1 MTFTA
6 ECLAFNFPCHP
17 KRSLLS
23 SRIRKLEGHL
33 RQRPPSATHVRSVS
47 RGHPAHR
54 VHSARWV
61 LKSSRFLHGSAFP
74 LLPCKGSVRSKRR
87 WCSRVGAGNIVA
99 AAGAHVVQGGES
111 LFTISKMYGTTV
123 QKILASNDLGQDKR
137 IKIGQTLIIPEGAAK
152 AAPAE
157 AVVNTKLTCEVKSG
171 DTLSGIA
178 RRYGLSVE
186 DLVKENQL
194 SPDDALFVGDKLRVS
209 ITPPEPVKVVQLP
222 VASVPN
228 PPPTSVDSVVPNPAP
243 QKVLT
248 ARLQAAQVELEKI
261 PSLVT
266 GWSQAVTTTMQA
278 NVPSSIP
285 PNVAAGAGWAGL
297 GLGVMVVTGLA
308 TRALG
313 FGARAE
319 PPPRQPQRVL
329 PLKLGPDGQPV
340 GSKEEPVRKQS
351 GMRFLSDSL
360 DKLVMNTESAAE
372 DLMKK
377 SSELR
382 EKKME
387 DAATSIS
394 KERLRAVLENQ
405 ASSNNGTSSVNA
417 PLNSNHLNGT
427 GADSTINGRSADIH
441 VKDEGTPT
449 DAGAGNGVPIR
460 SSPEEWYT
468 KYTKDP
474 VAKEPVAE
482 EPMAEEPPAE
492 EPLVE
497 GPMAEEP
504 LAEPVVEE
512 PVAELA
518 VAEQLGEPVPEL
530 VAEPAAEP
538 VVDAAEQVVE
548 PEVEPDSSPETELK
562 PEAVAMQASLEQVA
576 EQVVER
582 LVGQAT
588 DEQLEVLLAEQ
599 SEPASAASTEVPGE
613 AGDTASSGAAAWMEI
628 VAEVPAVDTL
638 VTRLSTLEDQV
649 ETKATAVARARQLLM
664 QAEFDKE
671 VAAGAKRDVLNEQ
684 TSSDA
689 ELGAQHEALSLLE
702 NAADEIRDQL
712 AQVEEQMGGARE
724 ANRPLQQAAAQ
735 AEQAHA
741 DLSEQLEQ
749 AHSEEAALTAV
760 AAEEEEKYL
769 ESKQN
774 ATTAQLDAEEAQAAA
789 AAAETE
795 LAESP
800 GAIRVALQEANMAVE
815 ASIQVR
821 EDVRKELSE
830 LAVRSVEASEAAA
843 RISTE
848 GAAAR
853 RDAQQR
859 AGELEEVEVLLAV
872 AKESHETAEAS
883 VASLRA
889 AAEAMS
895 KAAELNPS
903 QAALAKATLE
913 AVTPA
918 ELEMRNWS
926 LAMEQREE
934 EAVGCRAAE
943 AATAAAARNAE
954 KKAQKAETEVELLNG
969 QLEQTQWKSE
979 DATAAVEEAKLALQ
993 RTERDGAARMA
1004 AAEKLVKL
1012 TADEAPAKV
1021 EVRPSVPQHAAPE
1034 HRWRT
1039 ASRRCP
1045 QCETAVFG
1053 AMASEGPIPPLP
1065 SSDARAATRAPVTLK
1080 QGGAFLPLDLAP
1092 PPFRRFRCCPHRDS
1106 GASLQEVHCGP
1117 PRWFERELARS
1128 VSQAAVLAAATLENA
1143 TLTRA
1148 ASREAA
1154 AAAVAATMELVPQLA
1169 VAKELAERQR
1179 GEAEAALAEALAPLT
1194 QRTAELETILQV
1206 ADHKVELAHQGVARS
1221 EKSADESMKMAM
1233 ANAAVAEDRALDSW
1247 QNAVVHLSEV
1257 ELEESAA
1264 CADAGVRQLGLLGG
1278 VLHKREGGLALES
1291 CTEVPGQCVKPSVV
1305 PGCDWV
1311 VTLMVQIAF
1320 ERCNVG
1326 GGVSAGYT
1334 GIMGGMTWCVGGG
1347 AGACEWQ
1354 IAAHEA
1360 LSEAAVALQRAQ
1372 ATGDSI
1378 ATMEAAQQVTHARWP
1393 AARPPARAGPLS
1405 HLPQSRCGR
1414 GLKAEP
1420 AGLGQEGLSRALLPP
1435 ASDAITSALGSTL
1448 EQWRQES
1455 AGGPPDVPAGEAPEA
1470 AAPEAAPEP
1479 LRRMA
1484 PRYEFEHV
1492 GNSVGLLAPAGKRL
1506 GSKALLVYIPGLDGT
1521 GQGIRRQLEALLAEG
1536 FDVRSVCIPHGN
1548 RSDWA
1553 ALAAGALPL
1562 IQDAVSEI
1570 RHAME
1575 AAGATTERDAEE
1587 VHVTLVAESFFAPLG
1602 LTLAAE
1608 APTLIT
1614 SLVLINPST
1623 RYRDNSPNLA
1633 AAAELASGLGLL
1645 EIIPTA
1651 VYEATQDIVQALLV
1665 RSNSMNQAI
1674 AAQQLEGH
1682 CYPVDI
1688 PAATATWRL
1697 SLLQQI
1703 SMVDATISGITQ
1715 PVLLLVS
1722 NNDRVN
1728 PSLEEGARLQQL
1740 LPNSTRVV
1748 YPDIGHTPLLE
1759 DHVDLSAIMRCYGFG
1774 ADPDTKEMQAG
1785 RARRRKAALEGAVK
1799 DEEMDQLGRLL
1810 APWKS
1815 LSAPLIS
1822 GLSNLPDPLTA
1833 TSRPVL
1839 FVGNHSSQG
1848 LYDLPLMVH
1857 ELYLRGFYCR
1867 TLAHPGHWLAP
1878 SGQVPAPAKPPSRT
1892 RGTGS
1897 HQADRCP
1904 PLRNHP
1910 RAPGALARTK
1920 RTGGPDCRELG
1931 SLQMAP

>member
-1 MTFTA
+1 MDTPGN
-6 ECLAFNFPCHP
+6 C
-17 KRSLLS
+17 
-23 SRIRKLEGHL
+23 
-33 RQRPPSATHVRSVS
+33 
-47 RGHPAHR
+47 
-54 VHSARWV
+54 
-61 LKSSRFLHGSAFP
+61 
-74 LLPCKGSVRSKRR
+74 
-87 WCSRVGAGNIVA
+87 GAAAVA

-387 DAATSIS
+387 
-394 KERLRAVLENQ
+394 
-405 ASSNNGTSSVNA
+405 NGTSSVNA

-638 VTRLSTLEDQV
+638 VTRLSTLED
-649 ETKATAVARARQLLM
+649 

-1021 EVRPSVPQHAAPE
+1021 E
-1034 HRWRT
+1034 
-1039 ASRRCP
+1039 
-1045 QCETAVFG
+1045 
-1053 AMASEGPIPPLP
+1053 
-1065 SSDARAATRAPVTLK
+1065 
-1080 QGGAFLPLDLAP
+1080 
-1092 PPFRRFRCCPHRDS
+1092 
-1106 GASLQEVHCGP
+1106 
-1117 PRWFERELARS
+1117 
-1128 VSQAAVLAAATLENA
+1128 AAVLAAATLENA

-1257 ELEESAA
+1257 ELEESE
-1264 CADAGVRQLGLLGG
+1264 L
-1278 VLHKREGGLALES
+1278 
-1291 CTEVPGQCVKPSVV
+1291 
-1305 PGCDWV
+1305 
-1311 VTLMVQIAF
+1311 
-1320 ERCNVG
+1320 NVE
-1326 GGVSAGYT
+1326 
-1334 GIMGGMTWCVGGG
+1334 IMEIRAEIMSK
-1347 AGACEWQ
+1347 

-1378 ATMEAAQQVTHARWP
+1378 ATMEAAQQVTH
-1393 AARPPARAGPLS
+1393 
-1405 HLPQSRCGR
+1405 
-1414 GLKAEP
+1414 
-1420 AGLGQEGLSRALLPP
+1420 

-1651 VYEATQDIVQALLV
+1651 VYEAAQDIVQALLV

-1674 AAQQLEGH
+1674 AAQQLE
-1682 CYPVDI
+1682 
-1688 PAATATWRL
+1688 
-1697 SLLQQI
+1697 
-1703 SMVDATISGITQ
+1703 
-1715 PVLLLVS
+1715 
-1722 NNDRVN
+1722 
-1728 PSLEEGARLQQL
+1728 
-1740 LPNSTRVV
+1740 
-1748 YPDIGHTPLLE
+1748 
-1759 DHVDLSAIMRCYGFG
+1759 
-1774 ADPDTKEMQAG
+1774 
-1785 RARRRKAALEGAVK
+1785 
-1799 DEEMDQLGRLL
+1799 
-1810 APWKS
+1810 
-1815 LSAPLIS
+1815 
-1822 GLSNLPDPLTA
+1822 
-1833 TSRPVL
+1833 
-1839 FVGNHSSQG
+1839 
-1848 LYDLPLMVH
+1848 
-1857 ELYLRGFYCR
+1857 
-1867 TLAHPGHWLAP
+1867 
-1878 SGQVPAPAKPPSRT
+1878 
-1892 RGTGS
+1892 
-1897 HQADRCP
+1897 
-1904 PLRNHP
+1904 
-1910 RAPGALARTK
+1910 
-1920 RTGGPDCRELG
+1920 
-1931 SLQMAP
+1931 